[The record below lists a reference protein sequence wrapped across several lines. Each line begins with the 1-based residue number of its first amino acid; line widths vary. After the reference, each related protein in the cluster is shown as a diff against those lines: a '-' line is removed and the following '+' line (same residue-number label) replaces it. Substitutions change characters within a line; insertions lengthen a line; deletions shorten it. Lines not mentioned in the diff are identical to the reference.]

1 MPRILFCALLSL
13 IAWLAAADPVPIAQ
27 QHWFEARTAHFNIY
41 SCGSTQDV
49 ARVGGRL
56 EQFRDAYS
64 LLAGAQAVA
73 SPPIVVM
80 AFPTHEALEPF
91 LPLYQGKPA
100 NLAAFF
106 HRGSDENLIALCL
119 PGAARNLSTASF
131 TNTRTCS
138 CAITISSGRF
148 GLPKEWRMSIQRLKQ
163 WVDTPSASGSR
174 RSNTCDCSKNN
185 R

>member
-1 MPRILFCALLSL
+1 MREMDREILSL
-13 IAWLAAADPVPIAQ
+13 FARNGSGISFPIWFLLGAVIWFIAFSARGGTAPVVQ

-41 SCGSTQDV
+41 SCGPTQEV

-64 LLAGAQAVA
+64 MLAGVEAVA
-73 SPPIVVM
+73 SPPIVVI

-106 HRGSDENLIALCL
+106 HRSSDENLIALSL
-119 PGAARNLSTASF
+119 T
-131 TNTRTCS
+131 
-138 CAITISSGRF
+138 GRV
-148 GLPKEWRMSIQRLKQ
+148 GHR
-163 WVDTPSASGSR
+163 
-174 RSNTCDCSKNN
+174 
-185 R
+185 